1 MLFLIMKKVILGAT
15 GSIGSS
21 LAKKLVES
29 GEQVHLVG
37 RDEVTLSGLANELN
51 STFTTCDVLEENFSE
66 KIVND
71 LKDEQ
76 VNGLA
81 YCVGSIDLKPLKL
94 TKKSDF
100 MQSFNLNLVSATEII
115 KSLADNLKASKGSIV
130 LFSTVAVKQG
140 FPNHAIV
147 SSAKGAIEGLTL
159 ALAAEFAPNVRVNCI
174 APSLTNS
181 KISNFL
187 LKNEKVAEGIAKM
200 HPMKRIGEGGDSAS
214 VAKFLLT
221 DESSWITGQI
231 LGVDGGRSSVAWQS
245 SKKQLNSDYEKF
257 ISNNFYTS
265 VKHKFNG
272 CGKR

>member
-21 LAKKLVES
+21 LAKKLVDS

-37 RDEVTLSGLANELN
+37 RDEASLSELANELN

-66 KIVND
+66 KIIND

-130 LFSTVAVKQG
+130 LFSTVAVQQG
-140 FPNHAIV
+140 FPNHTIV
-147 SSAKGAIEGLTL
+147 SSAKGAVEGLGIS
-159 ALAAEFAPNVRVNCI
+159 LAAELAPKVRVNI
-174 APSLTNS
+174 ISPSLTQTKLADKLLNTDQ
-181 KISNFL
+181 KIEANKMRHPLKKIGVPSDIASLASFL
-187 LKNEKVAEGIAKM
+187 LSDDA
-200 HPMKRIGEGGDSAS
+200 
-214 VAKFLLT
+214 
-221 DESSWITGQI
+221 SWITGQNI
-231 LGVDGGRSSVAWQS
+231 TIDGGI
-245 SKKQLNSDYEKF
+245 SKLK
-257 ISNNFYTS
+257 
-265 VKHKFNG
+265 V
-272 CGKR
+272 

>member
-1 MLFLIMKKVILGAT
+1 MKKVILGAT

-21 LAKKLVES
+21 LAKKLVDS
-29 GEQVHLVG
+29 GEEVHLVG
-37 RDEVTLSGLANELN
+37 RDEVSLSELANNLN
-51 STFTTCDVLEENFSE
+51 STFTVCDVLEENFSE
-66 KIVND
+66 KIFND
-71 LKDEQ
+71 LKDEPI
-76 VNGLA
+76 NGLA
-81 YCVGSIDLKPLKL
+81 FCVGSIDLKPLKL

-100 MQSFNLNLVSATEII
+100 MQSFNLNVISATEVI
-115 KSLADNLKASKGSIV
+115 KAFADNLKKNKGSVV

-174 APSLTNS
+174 APSLTKS

-221 DESSWITGQI
+221 DESSWITGQV
-231 LGVDGGRSSVAWQS
+231 LGVDGGRSSVA
-245 SKKQLNSDYEKF
+245 
-257 ISNNFYTS
+257 
-265 VKHKFNG
+265 
-272 CGKR
+272 